1 MPYYETFRRNGDD
14 FVSVFDARDGSPA
27 VAVAKAAKLA
37 IAESDLIKLPEGLSL
52 TYLDTILSE
61 NAIPNSEF
69 EISAER
75 AIGLRDV
82 ATQILDLDAVGKLP
96 EPISPEERFQMGILL
111 VEVPRPT
118 ITDSGALGL

>member
-61 NAIPNSEF
+61 NTMPNSEF
-69 EISAER
+69 EIPAER

-118 ITDSGALGL
+118 ITDNGALGL